1 MEILDHNK
9 FVVVKGKRIS
19 QNVNSLRGLWDNIK
33 CTNIPIRGVPEGKEI
48 EKGKEII

>member
-19 QNVNSLRGLWDNIK
+19 KRNIYK
-33 CTNIPIRGVPEGKEI
+33 AIYFQ
-48 EKGKEII
+48 